1 MVLHFES
8 FIIIFD
14 EVRHIFHLI
23 HDLEFG
29 PAVDA
34 YFICSL
40 VLVSKV
46 DGGFDLDRG

>member
-8 FIIIFD
+8 LIIILD
-14 EVRHIFHLI
+14 EVGHIFDLI

-34 YFICSL
+34 YFICAL
-40 VLVSKV
+40 VLASKV
-46 DGGFDLDRG
+46 DGGFDLD